1 MKSGARQ
8 GSVGAAAASLLVR
21 AVEPAAQRL
30 LVLIYHRVLETPDPL
45 APREMTA
52 QIFRWQMELL
62 QRYANV
68 LPMHDALR
76 RLADG
81 TLPRRAVCVTFDDGY
96 ADNERIALP
105 ILREFAIPA
114 TVFVTTGFAGR
125 WSHVERHVDRGR
137 PAAPRGN
144 PRPQSGRGADRR
156 GRWRSLA
163 RVGSCVR
170 SSNRSSISSP
180 RSVWRGRA
188 GSRSIAAP
196 SYLRDLMMSS
206 EQLRRLHAAGIE
218 LGAHTVSHPI
228 LLKLTDGRGDA
239 GTAAPAARGSRRSSA
254 RPSGILRIPMAGRV
268 STTMRRT
275 SSWPGPAG
283 SRRRSARGAAPAR
296 RASDRWQLPRFT
308 PWDRTPARWIA
319 RLVLELRNPQ

>member
-1 MKSGARQ
+1 MTSGARR
-8 GSVGAAAASLLVR
+8 GSVAAAAASLLVR

-114 TVFVTTGFAGR
+114 TVFVTTGFVDGGRMWNDTLIEAVRRLRAGTHDL
-125 WSHVERHVDRGR
+125 SPLGVQTVEVDG
-137 PAAPRGN
+137 AASRACLVRTIIEQVKHLEPTER
-144 PRPQSGRGADRR
+144 
-156 GRWRSLA
+156 LA
-163 RVGSCVR
+163 RTRWLEEYCGAEL
-170 SSNRSSISSP
+170 P
-180 RSVWRGRA
+180 A
-188 GSRSIAAP
+188 
-196 SYLRDLMMSS
+196 DLMMSS

-218 LGAHTVSHPI
+218 LGAHTISHPI
-228 LLKLTDGRGDA
+228 LLKLTIAAATQELQVGRARLAAIIGAPVRYFAYPNGRPGVDYDA
-239 GTAAPAARGSRRSSA
+239 AHVELARACGFEAAFSTRRGVCAA
-254 RPSGILRIPMAGRV
+254 
-268 STTMRRT
+268 
-275 SSWPGPAG
+275 
-283 SRRRSARGAAPAR
+283 
-296 RASDRWQLPRFT
+296 ASDRWQLPRFT

-319 RLVLELRNPQ
+319 RLVIELRNPQ